1 MYRSGFLSEGVKI
14 QSQRRA
20 VKMNKRRHQR
30 IEVQNVVANLADGV
44 DFFSGTV
51 KDVSRAGM
59 LLTDIPK
66 ELHDLGKKF
75 SIIVSA
81 KGKDYKMLVVPK
93 WISKNYPEKRMGLII
108 LDAPLDWTLFVMNCE
123 PTDEDIWAA
132 TTHLPD
138 C

>member
-1 MYRSGFLSEGVKI
+1 VYLLGSLSEGSKI
-14 QSQRRA
+14 QSQRRT

-30 IEVQNVVANLADGV
+30 IEVQNVFAHLSNGV
-44 DFFSGTV
+44 ESFSGTV
-51 KDVSRAGM
+51 NDVSSAGI
-59 LLTDIPK
+59 LLADIPR
-66 ELHDLGKKF
+66 ELHDWGKKL

-93 WISKNYPEKRMGLII
+93 WISKNYSEKRMGLLI

-123 PTDEDIWAA
+123 PADEDIWAA

>member
-1 MYRSGFLSEGVKI
+1 
-14 QSQRRA
+14 
-20 VKMNKRRHQR
+20 MNKRRQQR
-30 IEVQNVVANLADGV
+30 IEVQNVVANLSDGV

-51 KDVSRAGM
+51 NDVSCAGM
-59 LLTDIPK
+59 SLADIPK
-66 ELHDLGKKF
+66 ELHDWEKEL

-93 WISKNYPEKRMGLII
+93 WISKNYSETRMGLII
-108 LDAPLDWTLFVMNCE
+108 LDAPLDWTFFVLNYE
-123 PTDEDIWAA
+123 PTDEDTWAA